1 MFVQA
6 CGYVYIHA
14 CTHIDYVSVYACM
27 GLCARVYIHIVCVYV
42 SVYMHLCL
50 CVLAGSCAHVSIW
63 FFVLGLG
70 ALFALVWAFLFCFV
84 LFLRQVSLGPD
95 VH

>member
-50 CVLAGSCAHVSIW
+50 CVLALRFMHRSLCTYVCTSAHVYV
-63 FFVLGLG
+63 FVSEYTYHHS
-70 ALFALVWAFLFCFV
+70 CV
-84 LFLRQVSLGPD
+84 LHS
-95 VH
+95 